1 MAYPYDMYA
10 EILKKELG
18 KKYLDREESNYLLNF
33 ADSSIMSSSKKIY
46 YHALFYYKRFY
57 PRILIHLII
66 KNKVKKA
73 LKNQDA
79 PHTIQNLYKQIAKII
94 CLSVMGAY
102 GKGKKINIL
111 FDISAV
117 FAYNF
122 KKDFRRI

>member
-66 KNKVKKA
+66 KYKVKKA
-73 LKNQDA
+73 LKNENA
-79 PHTIQNLYKQIAKII
+79 PQTIQNLYKQIAEII
-94 CLSVMGAY
+94 YLSAMASICFFTSNLNCFSA
-102 GKGKKINIL
+102 INL
-111 FDISAV
+111 SSFD
-117 FAYNF
+117 NF
-122 KKDFRRI
+122 LSTIFW

>member
-66 KNKVKKA
+66 KYKVKKVQKPSF
-73 LKNQDA
+73 LYFFNFLIIYL
-79 PHTIQNLYKQIAKII
+79 IQQHIPLVIP
-94 CLSVMGAY
+94 
-102 GKGKKINIL
+102 
-111 FDISAV
+111 F
-117 FAYNF
+117 
-122 KKDFRRI
+122 

>member
-18 KKYLDREESNYLLNF
+18 KKYLDREESNYFLNF

-66 KNKVKKA
+66 KYKVKKA
-73 LKNQDA
+73 LKNENA
-79 PHTIQNLYKQIAKII
+79 PQTIQNLYKQIAEII
-94 CLSVMGAY
+94 YLSAMGGYA
-102 GKGKKINIL
+102 KNKDVKKLINKYFI
-111 FDISAV
+111 
-117 FAYNF
+117 
-122 KKDFRRI
+122 